1 MLELNTTPGRTRLVD
16 LPSAVEELG
25 FAPTHVRT
33 LSVYVDTS
41 PPRIRGPAY
50 LLSFRERCRTVP
62 AGVVAEDEDAFEV
75 ARARAEHYL
84 VDQSVPRRPGLAL
97 FAAGEFENMM
107 VVPLPAAPVDHIAWS
122 EQPFIAPLEAMLP
135 PHAGQR
141 CSSSTSRL
149 QLRQIPPGA
158 SKRSVPSNWWS
169 PAAHMCR
176 SSRGARAGWTNVA
189 QPPGGRNHGSRGSLG
204 RRGRLATVGAARG
217 GATFGVPSRR
227 ESEWL
232 PPRRRRRLADGA
244 ESP

>member
-1 MLELNTTPGRTRLVD
+1 MLELNTTPGRMRLVD
-16 LPSAVEELG
+16 LPSAIEELG

-84 VDQSVPRRPGLAL
+84 ADQSVPPTDHAVLLAVEDIL
-97 FAAGEFENMM
+97 R
-107 VVPLPAAPVDHIAWS
+107 
-122 EQPFIAPLEAMLP
+122 QLER
-135 PHAGQR
+135 HVAGQ
-141 CSSSTSRL
+141 
-149 QLRQIPPGA
+149 
-158 SKRSVPSNWWS
+158 
-169 PAAHMCR
+169 
-176 SSRGARAGWTNVA
+176 
-189 QPPGGRNHGSRGSLG
+189 
-204 RRGRLATVGAARG
+204 RG